1 MNGFRS
7 LLPPAA
13 RIAAA
18 AAAVAASLKPACG
31 SRRPEA
37 LDKAELY
44 EWEDECGRPAASDQS
59 YFRRDQR
66 AR

>member
-1 MNGFRS
+1 MNGYRS

-18 AAAVAASLKPACG
+18 AAAVAASFKLVRG
-31 SRRPEA
+31 SRQPEA
-37 LDKAELY
+37 PDKAELY

-59 YFRRDQR
+59 YIPS
-66 AR
+66 

>member
-1 MNGFRS
+1 MNGYRS

-18 AAAVAASLKPACG
+18 AAATAAVAAALKIAC
-31 SRRPEA
+31 RQPEA
-37 LDKAELY
+37 PDKAELY

-59 YFRRDQR
+59 SIPS
-66 AR
+66 

>member
-1 MNGFRS
+1 MNGYRS

-18 AAAVAASLKPACG
+18 AAAVAASLKLAC
-31 SRRPEA
+31 RQPEA
-37 LDKAELY
+37 PDKAELY

-59 YFRRDQR
+59 TIPS
-66 AR
+66 

>member
-1 MNGFRS
+1 MNGYRS

-18 AAAVAASLKPACG
+18 AAATAAVAAVAAALKIAC
-31 SRRPEA
+31 RQPEA
-37 LDKAELY
+37 PDRTELY

-59 YFRRDQR
+59 SIPS
-66 AR
+66 